1 MEAVV
6 KKATQKT
13 SLEKQIQSEAENPDI
28 NTNSFTKC
36 KRPVQHDFLWTNY
49 FLAHLLPLQILN
61 IEANMD
67 NDDEIHDIFIF
78 WHQKK

>member
-6 KKATQKT
+6 KKATKKLKT

-36 KRPVQHDFLWTNY
+36 KRPVQHDFLCEQT
-49 FLAHLLPLQILN
+49 
-61 IEANMD
+61 
-67 NDDEIHDIFIF
+67 IF
-78 WHQKK
+78 WPTYNCPCRF

>member
-13 SLEKQIQSEAENPDI
+13 SLEKQIQSSAAANPDI

-36 KRPVQHDFLWTNY
+36 KRPVVQDDFLCTKCY
-49 FLAHLLPLQILN
+49 LAQLVAALADFEH
-61 IEANMD
+61 
-67 NDDEIHDIFIF
+67 
-78 WHQKK
+78 